1 MSSSLDRMELERNA
15 FQQINLLVLPVFHYN
30 RMSRK
35 KDSRLVLDQF
45 GKLLRSKLEERR
57 GLLVPGAADALS
69 ARVIASLGFEAIYIT
84 GAGVTNAMLGVP
96 DLGFISLPE
105 LAKHTSAIRESV
117 ELPIIVDADTGFG
130 NPLNVRYTVRV
141 LERAGANAIQIEDQ
155 VFPKRCGHFTG
166 KQVIAAEEMVAKIR
180 AAVDARRSEDFLI
193 VARTDARA
201 EHGFQAA
208 IDRAA
213 QWIEAGADMTFVEA
227 PEGIEEVRRIPAL
240 LRVPQVINMVPGG
253 KTPIVEAAE
262 LASMGFSM
270 VLYANAALQGA
281 IVGMQAALSELKARG
296 FLEESSGKIASFAER
311 QRLVQKPL
319 FDQLER
325 KYSTK

>member
-1 MSSSLDRMELERNA
+1 MELERNA
-15 FQQINLLVLPVFHYN
+15 FQQINLLALPIFHYN

-45 GKLLRSKLEERR
+45 GQLLRQKLEERR

-84 GAGVTNAMLGVP
+84 GAGVTNTSLGMP

-105 LAKHTSAIRESV
+105 LAKQTSAIRESV

-130 NPLNVRYTVRV
+130 NPLNVRYTVQV

-155 VFPKRCGHFTG
+155 VFPKRCGHFSG

-180 AAVDARRSEDFLI
+180 AAVDARRSNDFLI

-213 QWIEAGADMTFVEA
+213 RWIDAGADVTFVEA
-227 PEGIEEVRRIPAL
+227 PESLEEVRRIPAL
-240 LRVPQVINMVPGG
+240 LRV
-253 KTPIVEAAE
+253 
-262 LASMGFSM
+262 
-270 VLYANAALQGA
+270 
-281 IVGMQAALSELKARG
+281 
-296 FLEESSGKIASFAER
+296 
-311 QRLVQKPL
+311 
-319 FDQLER
+319 
-325 KYSTK
+325 